1 MLLNSCQP
9 WIKQEFQSEHPRKR
23 KIKSKHVHSS
33 TSSPT
38 HKQNTASH
46 TDRHPWMN
54 RMCMLP
60 KKPSQVPSERFKWL
74 QVPFPFSSVGY
85 VWGGNAPTALYLS
98 NKLCAIKPTCLLSIL
113 KCILKSPFTNLRDR
127 NKFMNW
133 EMKAQNMTQ
142 KLKSTLKSSF
152 HLHPRSC
159 WVRTAHRKVR

>member
-54 RMCMLP
+54 RTCMLP

-113 KCILKSPFTNLRDR
+113 KCIFKSPFTNLRDR
-127 NKFMNW
+127 NKFN
-133 EMKAQNMTQ
+133 ELRNESPEHDTKTQ
-142 KLKSTLKSSF
+142 EYTQEQLPSPPTIMLSAYCS
-152 HLHPRSC
+152 
-159 WVRTAHRKVR
+159 